1 MGLVVLSLGSTVALL
16 CTMGFFMMGSL
27 PLLVLKH
34 DTPMDARFIRG
45 LFALYY
51 GALMAVGAV
60 AAVAYGLTGR
70 LAFALG
76 MAAVVGLAVLL
87 RRVIVGRMDAL
98 RATMTADD
106 AAGIAGFRRLHI
118 RGMLIN
124 VAQLAAL
131 VWGLTR
137 LSPA

>member
-1 MGLVVLSLGSTVALL
+1 MAFVVLSLGATVALL

-34 DTPMDARFIRG
+34 DTPVDARFIRS

-51 GALMAVGAV
+51 AAVMVTGGV
-60 AAVAYGLTGR
+60 AAASYALAGR
-70 LAFALG
+70 PAFAVG
-76 MAAVVGLAVLL
+76 MAAVAVLAFLL

-106 AAGIAGFRRLHI
+106 APAIAGFRRLHI
-118 RGMLIN
+118 RGMLVN
-124 VAQLAAL
+124 VAQLGVV

-137 LSPA
+137 LSPV